1 MKVQRSPALFA
12 AIALGC
18 TLLVGCSQQTRAVND
33 PKCVAFRKAASAY
46 TNRVTKARYE
56 RRVAEGAAVDKAA
69 SSLEAV
75 EVKRATEVWLKAKA
89 DLQRFYADDKS
100 GCVSN

>member
-1 MKVQRSPALFA
+1 MKVRRLPALVVVLT
-12 AIALGC
+12 LGG

-46 TNRVTKARYE
+46 TNRVTKARYA
-56 RRVAEGAAVDKAA
+56 RRMAEGAAVNKGPA
-69 SSLEAV
+69 SP
-75 EVKRATEVWLKAKA
+75 EVAELKRATEVWLKVEA